1 MALSEYYTN
10 RFVIRLRGGLISLIY
25 QQTIQARSV
34 DLGEIDGV
42 TLMGTDVERI
52 VGSFRSIHEL
62 WCSFLDIAVAI
73 YLLERQ
79 VGLACLIPGL
89 TALCKSGLLRLYL
102 TIKGADQS
110 HAQFLL
116 L

>member
-1 MALSEYYTN
+1 MAFYEYYTN
-10 RFVIRLRGGLISLIY
+10 RFVIHLRGGLISLIY
-25 QQTIQARSV
+25 QQTVEARSV

-52 VGSFRSIHEL
+52 VGSFGSIHEL
-62 WCSFLDIAVAI
+62 WGSLLDIAVAV

-89 TALCKSGLLRLYL
+89 TALCKFLFCSCAL
-102 TIKGADQS
+102 KKKVADQRRV
-110 HAQFLL
+110 QFS
-116 L
+116 